1 MTSQRWILRA
11 AAVAG
16 LLAGIGVACSA
27 GVLAQTKPLPASE
40 PLFDHLMRQAKGNP
54 YLEDRIAATMQQL
67 VTELK
72 DGRFTTQLLNTTA
85 KELLRGVQNTKQ
97 GDFILA
103 VDYGMDWEGLDYSPY
118 LQANLEAANRG
129 VQITRVFIVSGK
141 PGKPLKR
148 GLCHVMKRM
157 HDAGIRVR
165 TAAKEQLSGQRQYE
179 ASKAARVIFH
189 YGNRHAVL
197 MIESTPLPDLKLGDP
212 YLVDVAWEP
221 RIIEESIHYID
232 WLMDKK
238 QSGPF
243 DPRAC
248 GP

>member
-1 MTSQRWILRA
+1 
-11 AAVAG
+11 
-16 LLAGIGVACSA
+16 
-27 GVLAQTKPLPASE
+27 
-40 PLFDHLMRQAKGNP
+40 
-54 YLEDRIAATMQQL
+54 
-67 VTELK
+67 
-72 DGRFTTQLLNTTA
+72 LLNTTA
-85 KELLRGVQNTKQ
+85 QELLRGIENTKQ
-97 GDFILA
+97 GDYILA

-118 LQANLEAANRG
+118 LRANLEAANRG
-129 VQITRVFIVSGK
+129 VQITRVFIVSRK
-141 PGKPLKR
+141 PPKR

-157 HDAGIRVR
+157 HEAGIKVK
-165 TAAKEQLSGQRQYE
+165 TAVKEQLAGQREYE

-189 YGNRHAVL
+189 YRNKYAVL

-221 RIIEESIHYID
+221 RKVEESIHYID

-243 DPRAC
+243 DPRVC

>member
-1 MTSQRWILRA
+1 MGSQRWISRT
-11 AAVAG
+11 AAVIG
-16 LLAGIGVACSA
+16 LLILFGVSGSRGILAETGSQSA
-27 GVLAQTKPLPASE
+27 FDPL
-40 PLFDHLMRQAKGNP
+40 LDQFLQHAKGNP
-54 YLEDRIAATMQQL
+54 YLEDRIKTTVQQIAR
-67 VTELK
+67 ELNA
-72 DGRFTTQLLNTTA
+72 GQFTTQLLNTTA
-85 KELLRGVQNTKQ
+85 QELLRGIENTKQ
-97 GDFILA
+97 GDYILA

-118 LQANLEAANRG
+118 LRANLEAANRG
-129 VQITRVFIVSGK
+129 VQITRVFIVSRK
-141 PGKPLKR
+141 PPKR

-157 HDAGIRVR
+157 HEAGIKVK
-165 TAAKEQLSGQRQYE
+165 TAVKEQLAGQREYE

-189 YGNRHAVL
+189 YRNKYAVL

-221 RIIEESIHYID
+221 RKVEESIHYID

-243 DPRAC
+243 DPRVC